1 MDKATLSQHL
11 ERETQRYLQGGGEVI
26 RYASPQ
32 NPTKI
37 KLGAYRP
44 IHNLK
49 EEAWR
54 AELDRLR
61 QATTVTTATK

>member
-1 MDKATLSQHL
+1 MDKNTLIRLL
-11 ERETQRYLQGGGEVI
+11 ERETKNYLQRGGEVI

-32 NPTKI
+32 NPAKI

-44 IHNLK
+44 IRNLK

-61 QATTVTTATK
+61 SEATATR

>member
-26 RYASPQ
+26 RYASPK

-54 AELDRLR
+54 AELERLKNP
-61 QATTVTTATK
+61 ATTATRQ

>member
-1 MDKATLSQHL
+1 MNKAALAQLL
-11 ERETQRYLQGGGEVI
+11 ERETQRFIETGGEVV

-32 NPTKI
+32 HPSKI

-49 EEAWR
+49 EEAWQ
-54 AELDRLR
+54 AELEKLR
-61 QATTVTTATK
+61 TQSTVIA